1 MAEIQLIDLSPEISN
16 WKNASCGEEVRGA
29 GITSL
34 EKMQEIANE
43 TIVQVNQTVEQVN
56 ETERTAN
63 DAVNRANN
71 TLNHADE
78 VLRDATQQ
86 ADNSAGSGVLS
97 RSWAVGG
104 TGSRSGEDTDNSEY
118 YSRQA
123 KTSAGSAKNEADR
136 AAQYSQI
143 VAPSFYFD
151 PAESTL
157 YIKAGVGV
165 DFVTVDSVLYWKITV

>member
-86 ADNSAGSGVLS
+86 ADNSAGSAVLS

-143 VAPSFYFD
+143 VAPGFYFD

>member
-1 MAEIQLIDLSPEISN
+1 MAEIQLIDLSSEINN
-16 WKNASCGEEVRGA
+16 WKDASCGEEVRGA

-34 EKMQEIANE
+34 EKMQEVTNK

-56 ETERTAN
+56 ETEQTAN

-86 ADNSAGSGVLS
+86 ADNSEGSATLS
-97 RSWAVGG
+97 RSWAVGETG
-104 TGSRSGEDTDNSEY
+104 TRSGEDTDNSEY

-143 VAPSFYFD
+143 VAPGFYFD